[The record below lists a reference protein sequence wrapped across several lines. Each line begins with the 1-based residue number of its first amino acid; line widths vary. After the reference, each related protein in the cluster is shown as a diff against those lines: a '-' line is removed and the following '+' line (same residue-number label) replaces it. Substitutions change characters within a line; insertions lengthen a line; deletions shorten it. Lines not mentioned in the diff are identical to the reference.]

1 MSNFVTCILNNDK
14 NTRRCQSLLN
24 FRNYRSLSLIFL
36 SLAVLWGVP
45 HAAASPNLINLLPP
59 SFEVNAMA
67 VSPQGDV
74 AAGSFYALD
83 PTVVPWNLTNPI
95 YNYVGVTLIAS
106 NLNNTNLSAAT
117 GINITSAANTLLPY
131 HVILIVEGVQRNTQA
146 IVANIQTLFGI
157 PSTSSFEA
165 LTSNPFTLPVSVFA
179 SNFTSYSAFVNKFVT
194 LTSAKSAMIG
204 HYSSSLLLQ
213 SSSGI
218 MFNSLES
225 LTYPVSPVFS
235 LSGLTSAVF
244 GLTSIG
250 AAIAPAFG
258 LNSTGVVVLHKK
270 VLTFSTPQD
279 YTLGFGSLVGVTGGV
294 YSTTNETFA
303 AALPGGAQVKSFSP
317 TNMIVQSG
325 TGATLVVGVFPWVG
339 TAARLVPDV
348 TVTFHYPAF
357 DSPILNAS
365 YTTNPS
371 TPNVGQAFT
380 LVLRVNN
387 TGPVDAV
394 SLHFSFSFTGA
405 VLTTKPNITSIQY
418 SLNSLPA
425 GATNTTSFA
434 FESYNPDPSLTLN
447 VDYLDTANY
456 VYHWNRQFTL
466 APNVKTN
473 GPLTVTKTVSP
484 SNPSYGQIGNV
495 TVSIHNP
502 SGNTYYNVED
512 LDPNAQLFI
521 YPNGFNGNAP
531 PPTIPCPYIPYYS
544 SIIANSTHF
553 NFQVGDNTGPSS
565 CTPALLTRVSLQ
577 HGVVPTTQVATPNQ
591 LIGQGETWS
600 PTSPYLIPGPALPG
614 DTLVLTLTFLNFGNL
629 TLTGFVGYTGPLP
642 QLENPRTSYLGI
654 YCQPCTIPRGTSTT
668 ISVGLFNSTGRPI
681 LGAPVTLSYR
691 FDNNNTIK
699 PIITQNTNSSGGFSY
714 LWAASAV
721 PIGNY
726 QLLANYTGSAS
737 YDSSIL
743 SVPIAVTTPTK
754 ILPGGTITFSY
765 PYFFNVTG
773 TLNISAERIAY
784 SSSINATGI
793 GFSLMGEYATQ
804 STSDTLTIGPP
815 TIGPVVSENMNVQ
828 KISILYV
835 AQNQSLVTVNLQV
848 TNTGP
853 QTANNVIVISLIPK
867 SPGSGNGLGRS
878 LPVVSVGPYII
889 EASNNR
895 TVTFSPGQ
903 ILPGASYSSWYVVR
917 ANATSFYETANNVTA
932 QYLGNNYLFYY
943 TGPLIVVYANTPPPT
958 SPTPTGYLQAYE
970 TVNPA
975 VVANNTSTTVTLH
988 LYNSGNVTYSNIN
1001 VTQVYSTPIN
1011 LAPHSQL
1018 VPNMA
1023 PGTAQNVTFTG
1034 TAKVTGAFG
1043 PTGSTTANYVLRLS
1057 YNQSKTVGFQP
1068 HDFYQD
1074 VLVYDPTIP
1083 GFNPSLK
1090 VDIST
1095 PTPLVTAGTSAIAIE
1110 TVTNTGTTPVI
1121 QFQSTLTSSS
1131 LLFNPA
1137 GPPTPQTSYGAYSSS
1152 WSYTIPPG
1160 QQIKFRIGIQT
1171 TAGGLYDVY
1180 ASAAGSSEVFYTY
1193 QHPSGSITYDVDAF
1207 IPISSAALITATD
1220 TAAPTISNPWSSPFA
1235 PTSSD
1240 PVHVWSQVYDGS
1252 GISSVSLEYSTDR
1265 LVWNSV
1271 PMNPVFAPYL
1281 KGQSFTSP
1289 NGYVITSQPFFG
1301 DIYNATVPPEGPGA
1315 AVFYRIRSTDGLG
1328 NAGLSDNGGNDYVY
1342 FIQGGNS
1349 YLFNQPPA
1357 TNALLNG
1364 TQYVSAIKTTVS
1376 LNVSTPIAVQVI
1388 QLGINPGG
1396 SPPSG
1401 LTALGAY
1408 TQINANLSIT
1418 LSARLRFYYS
1428 NTQIAGLDP
1437 NTVTPYY
1444 WDGTKWTALTNVSRN
1459 TSQNYV
1465 EGSVNHFSL
1474 FGLFASPP
1482 QPQPPPSPASP
1493 FPWLI
1498 VGIIVAI
1505 AVVAIIGGVL
1515 VAARR
1520 RRGTMSLT
1528 QTPPSTPPP
1537 VPGTPSTP

>member
-1 MSNFVTCILNNDK
+1 LK
-14 NTRRCQSLLN
+14 LA
-24 FRNYRSLSLIFL
+24 NYRSIILILL
-36 SLAVLWGVP
+36 SLAVLWSFP
-45 HAAASPNLINLLPP
+45 RTTANPNLGNLLPP

-74 AAGSFYALD
+74 ATGSFYALD
-83 PTVVPWNLTNPI
+83 PTVVTNPI

-106 NLNNTNLSAAT
+106 NLNSTSLSGAT
-117 GINITSAANTLLPY
+117 GINITSAANSLAPY
-131 HVILIVEGVQRNTQA
+131 HVILIIEGVQRNTLA
-146 IVANIQTLFGI
+146 IVANIQSLFGMA
-157 PSTSSFEA
+157 PGSFEA
-165 LTSNPFTLPVSVFA
+165 LTSSPFTLPVSVFA
-179 SNFTSYSAFVNKFVT
+179 SNYTSYSSFVNKFVW

-225 LTYPVSPVFS
+225 LTYPVSPAFS
-235 LSGLTSAVF
+235 LSGLSSAVF

-258 LNSTGVVVLHKK
+258 LNSTGVVVIHKK
-270 VLTFSTPQD
+270 VLTFTTPQD
-279 YTLGFGSLVGVTGGV
+279 YTLSFGSLVGVTGGV

-303 AALPGGAQVKSFSP
+303 ASLPGGAQIKSFSP

-325 TGATLVVGVFPWVG
+325 SGTTLVVGVFPWVG

-357 DSPILNAS
+357 DSPILKAS

-394 SLHFSFSFTGA
+394 NLHFTFSFTGA
-405 VLTTKPNITSIQY
+405 VLTSKPNITSIQY

-425 GATNTTSFA
+425 GATNTTSFG

-447 VDYLDTANY
+447 VDFLDAANY
-456 VYHWNRQFTL
+456 VYNWNTQFTL

-473 GPLTVTKTVSP
+473 GPLTVTKTVTP
-484 SNPSYGQIGNV
+484 TNPAYGQIGNV
-495 TVSIHNP
+495 TVTIHNP
-502 SGNTYYNVED
+502 SGSTFYNVED
-512 LDPNAQLFI
+512 VDPNAQLFI
-521 YPNGFNGNAP
+521 YPNGFSNSP
-531 PPTIPCPYIPYYS
+531 PQPKTPCPYSYYYYP
-544 SIIANSTHF
+544 IIANTTHF
-553 NFQVGDNTGPSS
+553 NFQVADNSGAS
-565 CTPALLTRVSLQ
+565 CTPAVLTRVLLQ
-577 HGVVPTTQVATPNQ
+577 HGVLPTTQVATPNQ
-591 LIGQGETWS
+591 LIGQGEVWS
-600 PTSPYLIPGPALPG
+600 PTSAYLIPGPALLGQP
-614 DTLVLTLTFLNFGNL
+614 LVLTLTFQGYGNV
-629 TLTGFVGYTGPLP
+629 TVTGYVGYTGNLP
-642 QLENPRTSYLGI
+642 QLENPRTSYLGT

-681 LGAPVTLSYR
+681 SGAPVSFSYR
-691 FDNNNTIK
+691 LANNTLRA
-699 PIITQNTNSSGGFSY
+699 IITQNTNSSGGFSY
-714 LWAASAV
+714 SWVTTGV
-721 PIGNY
+721 PTGNY
-726 QLLANYTGSAS
+726 QLVANYTGSS
-737 YDSSIL
+737 NYDPSL
-743 SVPIAVTTPTK
+743 QSVPISLITPTK
-754 ILPGGTITFSY
+754 ILPGGTIAFSY

-773 TLNISAERIAY
+773 TLNIAAERIAY
-784 SSSINATGI
+784 SSAINATGI
-793 GFSLMGEYATQ
+793 GYPLTGEYATQ
-804 STSDTLTIGPP
+804 STPSTMTIGAP
-815 TIGPVVSENMNVQ
+815 TIVPVVNENMNVQ
-828 KISILYV
+828 KVSILYV
-835 AQNQSLVTVNLQV
+835 AQNQSLVQVNLRV

-853 QTANNVIVISLIPK
+853 QPASNVVVSSLIPK
-867 SPGSGNGLGRS
+867 NPGSGNGLGRS
-878 LPVVSVGPYII
+878 LPVVSLGPYII

-895 TVTFSPGQ
+895 TVTFSPGL
-903 ILPGASYSSWYVVR
+903 ISPGASFSSWYIVR
-917 ANATSFYETANNVTA
+917 ANATTLYETANNVTA
-932 QYLGNNYLFYY
+932 QYNSNNYLFYY
-943 TGPLIVVYANTPPPT
+943 TGPLLGVYANTSPSSPPT
-958 SPTPTGYLQAYE
+958 PIGYLQAYE

-1001 VTQVYSTPIN
+1001 VTLVYPTALN

-1034 TAKVTGAFG
+1034 TARVSGLASFG
-1043 PTGSTTANYVLRLS
+1043 GGINENYVLRLS
-1057 YNQSKTVGFQP
+1057 YNQSRTIGFQP

-1074 VLVYDPTIP
+1074 LFVYDSTIP

-1090 VDIST
+1090 VDVTAAT
-1095 PTPLVTAGTSAIAIE
+1095 PQVTAGTSAIAIV
-1110 TVTNTGTTPVI
+1110 TVTNTGTSSVTG
-1121 QFQSTLTSSS
+1121 FRSTLTSSS

-1137 GPPTPQTSYGAYSSS
+1137 GPPTPQTSYGSYNNG
-1152 WSYTIPPG
+1152 WSYPIQPG

-1171 TAGGLYDVY
+1171 TAGGPY
-1180 ASAAGSSEVFYTY
+1180 AVFASTDGSSEVSYAY
-1193 QHPSGSITYDVDAF
+1193 PPSGSLFGGSVF

-1220 TAAPTISNPWSSPFA
+1220 NAPPSVSTPWSSPFA
-1235 PTSSD
+1235 PTSSN

-1252 GISSVSLEYSTDR
+1252 GISSTSLEYSTDR

-1271 PMNPVFAPYL
+1271 PMNPVFSPYL

-1289 NGYVITSQPFFG
+1289 TGQSVTAQPFFG
-1301 DIYNATVPPEGPGA
+1301 DIYNATIPTEGPGA
-1315 AVFYRIRSTDGLG
+1315 AVFYRIKSTDGLG
-1328 NAGLSDNGGNDYVY
+1328 NTGLSDNSGNDYVY

-1364 TQYVSAIKTTVS
+1364 TQYVSGIKTTLS

-1401 LTALGAY
+1401 MTALGVY

-1418 LSARLRFYYS
+1418 LSARLRFYYTNPQLQS
-1428 NTQIAGLDP
+1428 LDP

-1444 WDGTKWTALTNVSRN
+1444 WDGTKWTALNNISRN

-1482 QPQPPPSPASP
+1482 QPPQPPVSVPP

-1498 VGIIVAI
+1498 VGIAVAI
-1505 AVVAIIGGVL
+1505 AAVAIIGGLFAVT
-1515 VAARR
+1515 RR
-1520 RRGTMSLT
+1520 RRGMQSLG
-1528 QTPPSTPPP
+1528 QTPPSTPSP
-1537 VPGTPSTP
+1537 VPGTPSPP

>member
-1 MSNFVTCILNNDK
+1 
-14 NTRRCQSLLN
+14 
-24 FRNYRSLSLIFL
+24 
-36 SLAVLWGVP
+36 
-45 HAAASPNLINLLPP
+45 
-59 SFEVNAMA
+59 MA

-106 NLNNTNLSAAT
+106 NLNNTSLSGAT
-117 GINITSAANTLLPY
+117 GINITSAANSLLPY
-131 HVILIVEGVQRNTQA
+131 HVILIIEGVQRNTLA

-179 SNFTSYSAFVNKFVT
+179 SNFTSYSAFVNKFVS

-225 LTYPVSPVFS
+225 LTYPVSPAFS
-235 LSGLTSAVF
+235 LSGLSSAVF

-258 LNSTGVVVLHKK
+258 LNSTGVVVMHKK
-270 VLTFSTPQD
+270 ILSFTLPQD
-279 YTLGFGSLVGVTGGV
+279 YTISFGSLVGVTGGI

-303 AALPGGAQVKSFSP
+303 ASLPGGAQVKSFSP
-317 TNMIVQSG
+317 TNMLVQSG
-325 TGATLVVGVFPWVG
+325 SGSTLVVGVFPWVG

-365 YTTNPS
+365 FTTTPS
-371 TPNVGQAFT
+371 TLNVGQAFT

-394 SLHFSFSFTGA
+394 NLHFTFSFTGA
-405 VLTTKPNITSIQY
+405 VLTSKPNTTSIQY
-418 SLNSLPA
+418 GLNSLPA
-425 GATNTTSFA
+425 GTTNTTSFG
-434 FESYNPDPSLTLN
+434 FESYNPDPSLTLSA
-447 VDYLDTANY
+447 DFLDTASY
-456 VYHWNRQFTL
+456 VYNWNTQFTL
-466 APNVKTN
+466 APNVKTS
-473 GPLTVTKTVSP
+473 GPLTVTKTVTP
-484 SNPSYGQIGNV
+484 TNPAYGQIGNV
-495 TVSIHNP
+495 TVTIHNP
-502 SGNTYYNVED
+502 SGSTYYNVED

-521 YPNGFNGNAP
+521 YPNGFSSSP
-531 PPTIPCPYIPYYS
+531 PQPKTPCPYSYYYYP
-544 SIIANSTHF
+544 IIANTTHF
-553 NFQVGDNTGPSS
+553 NFQVADNSGAS
-565 CTPALLTRVSLQ
+565 CTPAVLTRVLLQ
-577 HGVVPTTQVATPNQ
+577 HGVLPTTQVATPNQ
-591 LIGQGETWS
+591 LIGQGEVWS
-600 PTSPYLIPGPALPG
+600 PTSAYLIPGPAPLGQP
-614 DTLVLTLTFLNFGNL
+614 LVLTLTVQGYGNV
-629 TLTGFVGYTGPLP
+629 TVTGYVGYTGPLP

-681 LGAPVTLSYR
+681 SGTPVSLSYR
-691 FDNNNTIK
+691 LANNTLR

-714 LWAASAV
+714 SWATSTV
-721 PIGNY
+721 PIGSY
-726 QLLANYTGSAS
+726 QLVANYTGSAN
-737 YDSSIL
+737 YDPSIQ
-743 SVPIAVTTPTK
+743 SVPISLSTPTQ
-754 ILPGGTITFSY
+754 IPPGGTISFSY

-773 TLNISAERIAY
+773 TLNITAERIAY
-784 SSSINATGI
+784 SSAINATGI
-793 GFSLMGEYATQ
+793 GLPLMGEYATQ
-804 STSDTLTIGPP
+804 STSSTVTIGPP
-815 TIGPVVSENMNVQ
+815 TIVPIVDENMNVQ
-828 KISILYV
+828 KVSILYV
-835 AQNQSLVTVNLQV
+835 AQNQSLVQVNLRV

-853 QTANNVIVISLIPK
+853 QPASNVVVSSLIPK
-867 SPGSGNGLGRS
+867 IPGSGNGLGRS
-878 LPVVSVGPYII
+878 LPVVSLGPYII
-889 EASNNR
+889 EASNSR
-895 TVTFSPGQ
+895 TVTFSPGT

-917 ANATSFYETANNVTA
+917 ANFTSLYETANNVTA
-932 QYLGNNYLFYY
+932 QFNGNNYLFYY
-943 TGPLIVVYANTPPPT
+943 TGPLLGVYANTPPP
-958 SPTPTGYLQAYE
+958 SPSTPIGYLLAYE

-1001 VTQVYSTPIN
+1001 VTLVYPTALN
-1011 LAPHSQL
+1011 LTPHSQL

-1023 PGTAQNVTFTG
+1023 PGIMQTVNFTG
-1034 TAKVTGAFG
+1034 TASVSGLASFG
-1043 PTGSTTANYVLRLS
+1043 GGINENYVLRLS
-1057 YNQSKTVGFQP
+1057 YNQSQTIGFQP

-1074 VLVYDPTIP
+1074 VFVYDSSIP

-1090 VDIST
+1090 VDVTTAT
-1095 PTPLVTAGTSAIAIE
+1095 PQVTAGTTAIAIV
-1110 TVTNTGTTPVI
+1110 TVTNTGTSSVTG
-1121 QFQSTLTSSS
+1121 FRSTLTSSS
-1131 LLFNPA
+1131 LMFNPA
-1137 GPPTPQTSYGAYSSS
+1137 GPPTPQTSYGSYNNG
-1152 WSYTIPPG
+1152 WSYPIQPG

-1171 TAGGLYDVY
+1171 TAGGLYAVY
-1180 ASAAGSSEVFYTY
+1180 ASTDGSSEVSYNY
-1193 QHPSGSITYDVDAF
+1193 PPSGSLFGGSVF

-1220 TAAPTISNPWSSPFA
+1220 TAPPTVSNPWSSPFA

-1240 PVHVWSQVYDGS
+1240 PVHVWSQVFDGS
-1252 GISSVSLEYSTDR
+1252 GISSVNLEYSTDR

-1281 KGQSFTSP
+1281 NGQSLTNPTGQSM
-1289 NGYVITSQPFFG
+1289 IIHQPFFG
-1301 DIYNATVPPEGPGA
+1301 DIYNSTIPPEGPGA

-1328 NAGLSDNGGNDYVY
+1328 NTGLSDNSGNDYVY

-1357 TNALLNG
+1357 TSALLNG
-1364 TQYVSAIKTTVS
+1364 TQYVSGIKTTVS

-1401 LTALGAY
+1401 MTALGVY

-1418 LSARLRFYYS
+1418 LSARLRFYYTNS
-1428 NTQIAGLDP
+1428 QITGLDP

-1444 WDGTKWTALTNVSRN
+1444 WDGTKWTALSNVSRN
-1459 TSQNYV
+1459 TNQNYV

-1474 FGLFASPP
+1474 FGLFASSPQPP
-1482 QPQPPPSPASP
+1482 QPPVSVPP

-1498 VGIIVAI
+1498 VGIGVAI
-1505 AVVAIIGGVL
+1505 AAVVIIGGLFAVT
-1515 VAARR
+1515 RR
-1520 RRGTMSLT
+1520 RRGKQSLG

-1537 VPGTPSTP
+1537 VPGTPPTP